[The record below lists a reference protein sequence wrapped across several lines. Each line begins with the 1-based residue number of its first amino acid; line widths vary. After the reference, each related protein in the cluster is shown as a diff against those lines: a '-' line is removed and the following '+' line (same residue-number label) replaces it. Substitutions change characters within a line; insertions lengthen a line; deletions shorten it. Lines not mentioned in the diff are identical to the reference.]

1 MNVGGEAALLAENKN
16 YIHKA
21 YMKMKRDALYHTVS
35 SISLFESEKQT
46 KYLNIS

>member
-1 MNVGGEAALLAENKN
+1 MNVVGEAALLAEIKN

-21 YMKMKRDALYHTVS
+21 YKKMKRDALYHTVS
-35 SISLFESEKQT
+35 SISLFESGKQT